1 MVTPSGTAEAAPS
14 RSAQPNIVYVLADQH
29 RHDAMSGAGH
39 PVVVT
44 PNLDRLAAEGTRFT
58 TAWCQS
64 PVCQSSRASIITGRH
79 VEGHGVSR
87 NFVVDFD
94 PAWPTFMEH
103 LRSAGYVT
111 ANVGKTHFFTPL
123 RPPDEQVVDLG
134 ARYEE
139 FVASFGF
146 DHVVEEFDRYL
157 HVTPR
162 FSTPYTRH
170 LEEAGVLSQY
180 REAVKAVF
188 RLTPRHWDGVVSPL
202 PKALDLTTFLT
213 DQAIDWID
221 SQRGRLQPFFLQLSY
236 VAPHVPLMGDP
247 EWSEYYQGLDVPPR
261 IARPVVPATPTWNA
275 YVKTLWKHSNSP
287 ILSDDYVARGARQ
300 YFAMV
305 SLIDE
310 SIGRLL
316 AVLERTG
323 QLENTWI
330 LYSADHGEML
340 GDHQLMAKMNFYR
353 SSVQVP
359 AIVRAPE
366 GMHRAVSKFTGP
378 IESVD
383 LTATILDIA
392 GAAPLDP
399 CDGRSL
405 LPLMR
410 KDSLEHRDIVIS
422 EISADLGEE
431 RTFVALSDGSARITF
446 ERSTGELCEAFDLSA
461 DGDELE
467 NLAQGAEGREIAS
480 KLAGPLEAHGFPG

>member
-1 MVTPSGTAEAAPS
+1 MEPTATAEAGPS
-14 RSAQPNIVYVLADQH
+14 RSTRPNIIYVLADQH

-44 PNLDRLAAEGTRFT
+44 PNLDRLAAEGTHFAT
-58 TAWCQS
+58 VWCQS
-64 PVCQSSRASIITGRH
+64 PVCQSSRASITTGRH
-79 VEGHGVSR
+79 VENHGVSR

-94 PAWPTFMEH
+94 PTWPTFMKH

-111 ANVGKTHFFTPL
+111 ANVGKTHFFTPA
-123 RPPDEQVVDLG
+123 RPQNDETVDLG
-134 ARYEE
+134 DVYGE
-139 FVASFGF
+139 FVSSFGY

-157 HVTPR
+157 HVSPR
-162 FSTPYTRH
+162 FSTPYTRF
-170 LEEAGVLSQY
+170 LEDAGAIAPY

-188 RLTPRHWDGVVSPL
+188 RLTPQHWDGVVSPL
-202 PKALDLTTFLT
+202 PKGLDLTTFLT
-213 DQAIDWID
+213 DQAIDWIE
-221 SQRGRLQPFFLQLSY
+221 SQRTRSEPFFLQLSY

-247 EWSEYYQGLDVPPR
+247 EWSDYYRGVDVPPR
-261 IARPVVPATPTWNA
+261 IARPVVPATPAWGA
-275 YVKTLWKHSNSP
+275 YVETLWKHSNTHL
-287 ILSDDYVARGARQ
+287 LSDEYVARGARQ

-323 QLENTWI
+323 QLANTWI

-359 AIVRAPE
+359 AIIRAPDQQ
-366 GMHRAVSKFTGP
+366 HRAVSRFTGP

-383 LTATILDIA
+383 LTSTILDIA

-405 LPLMR
+405 LPVMR
-410 KDSLEHRDIVIS
+410 QANVEHRDIMIS
-422 EISADLGEE
+422 EISADLGAE
-431 RTFVALSDGSARITF
+431 RNFVALSDGSVRVTF
-446 ERSTGELCEAFDLSA
+446 ERSTGELCEAFDLST
-461 DGDELE
+461 DPNELE
-467 NLAQGAEGREIAS
+467 NLVQDASGLEIVS
-480 KLAGPLEAHGFPG
+480 KLANALEAEGFAP